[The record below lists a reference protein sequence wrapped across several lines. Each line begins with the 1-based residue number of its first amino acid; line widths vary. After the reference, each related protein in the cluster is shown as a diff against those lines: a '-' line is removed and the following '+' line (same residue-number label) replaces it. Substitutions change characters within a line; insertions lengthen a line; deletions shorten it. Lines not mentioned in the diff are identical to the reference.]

1 VSETVVDACREE
13 SQMAVRAIR
22 GATQLERDDRD
33 HLLERVSELMTMVL
47 DDNDLDA
54 EQLISVIFTATDD
67 VRSEFPAYAAR
78 RLGLTDVPL
87 LCARELEI
95 EGSLPRIVRVMVHV
109 DTDLTRSEV
118 THVYLHGAASLR
130 RDLARVASH
139 DDASET
145 PS

>member
-1 VSETVVDACREE
+1 
-13 SQMAVRAIR
+13 MAVRAIR
-22 GATQLERDDRD
+22 GATQLERDERD

-47 DDNDLDA
+47 GDNELSID
-54 EQLISVIFTATDD
+54 ELISVIFTATDD

-78 RLGLTDVPL
+78 RLGLVDVPL

-109 DTDLTRSEV
+109 DTDLTRSEI
-118 THVYLHGAASLR
+118 THVYLHGAAGLR
-130 RDLARVASH
+130 RDLTRVASH
-139 DDASET
+139 DATDP